1 MRRFIVTVV
10 AILGVVYWLGSTNKP
25 VSMPVEVN
33 QPETLSFSIDASASK
48 PELPQPSPASQATK
62 TINPALV
69 SEPVTK
75 EMFIR
80 GKRVALRDGPGTQF
94 KVLDRYDSGRA
105 VLALLSEGEWTRVR
119 DRLTQRDGWV
129 SSHLLQSSPPAEPA
143 KKEDVQPK
151 KNSQESQI
159 SIPRISDATIV
170 QRIIAESINGYA
182 GSCPCPESRD
192 RGGRRCGKRSAYSKP
207 GGASPICYY
216 SDVSREMIEAFRAR
230 L

>member
-1 MRRFIVTVV
+1 M
-10 AILGVVYWLGSTNKP
+10 VYWLGLTNKP
-25 VSMPVEVN
+25 VSSPVEVS
-33 QPETLSFSIDASASK
+33 QPKTLSLSVDASAPK
-48 PELPQPSPASQATK
+48 PELPQPSAASEATK
-62 TINPALV
+62 TIHPAPV
-69 SEPVTK
+69 PEPVTK

-80 GKRVALRDGPGTQF
+80 GKRVALRDGPGKQF
-94 KVLDRYDSGRA
+94 DVLDRYDTGRA

-119 DRLTQRDGWV
+119 DRLTQREGWV
-129 SSHLLQSSPPAEPA
+129 SSHLLQSNPPAEPA
-143 KKEDVQPK
+143 QKEDAQPK
-151 KNSQESQI
+151 KNSQEPQI
-159 SIPRISDATIV
+159 SIPRISDAAIV

-207 GGASPICYY
+207 GGASPICYS